1 MTTFDDREKAFEA
14 KFRMDEETKFKVQ
27 ARRAKLLGQ
36 WAAGKLGLTGAEA
49 DAYAKSMVAADFEEA
64 GDADL
69 VRKVTKDMAGKGVA
83 VSEAEINN
91 QLHQLLE
98 TAKRQLASESGV

>member
-14 KFRMDEETKFKVQ
+14 KFRMDEDTKFKVQ
-27 ARRAKLLGQ
+27 SRRAKLLGQ
-36 WAAGKLGLTGAEA
+36 WVAGKLGLSGAEA
-49 DAYAKSMVAADFEEA
+49 DAYAKSMVVADFEEA

-69 VRKVTKDMAGKGVA
+69 VRKVIKDLSAKGVS

-98 TAKRQLASESGV
+98 TAKRQLAGEQT

>member
-14 KFRMDEETKFKVQ
+14 KFRMDEDTKFKVQ
-27 ARRAKLLGQ
+27 ARRAKLFGQ
-36 WAAGKLGLTGAEA
+36 WAAGKLGLSGAEA

-69 VRKVTKDMAGKGVA
+69 VRKVNKDFSSKGVS
-83 VSEAEINN
+83 VGEPEIRK
-91 QLHQLLE
+91 QLDQLLE
-98 TAKRQLASESGV
+98 TAKHQLASEQA